1 MSTMTEQAAVAAMAA
16 EPRRQHPVSE
26 DCWKILDALRDGRW
40 SATALRLNGL
50 GMLSYRGRISDLRI
64 KHGVEI
70 AADSVRDEAS
80 GKLHTT
86 YRVPEHAQARAM
98 HLWRFRTADGYEAD
112 QRQGG
117 LF

>member
-1 MSTMTEQAAVAAMAA
+1 MSTVTETEAVAAMAG
-16 EPRRQHPVSE
+16 EPRRHHPVSE
-26 DCWKILDALRDGRW
+26 DCWKVLDALRDGMW

-64 KHGVEI
+64 KHGLEI
-70 AADSVRDEAS
+70 VADSHRDADK

-86 YRVPEHAQARAM
+86 YRVPEHARARAT
-98 HLWRFRTADGYEAD
+98 HLWRFRSLAGYEET